1 MKVVYVKGM
10 SLPKNCGE
18 CVFNRYRMMGKGK
31 CVLNMKHSSG
41 GLIVDMGIRQK
52 WCKLVEGEVEK

>member
-41 GLIVDMGIRQK
+41 GNIS
-52 WCKLVEGEVEK
+52 

>member
-31 CVLNMKHSSG
+31 CKTRK
-41 GLIVDMGIRQK
+41 RQK
-52 WCKLVEGEVEK
+52 ISSDFAVER